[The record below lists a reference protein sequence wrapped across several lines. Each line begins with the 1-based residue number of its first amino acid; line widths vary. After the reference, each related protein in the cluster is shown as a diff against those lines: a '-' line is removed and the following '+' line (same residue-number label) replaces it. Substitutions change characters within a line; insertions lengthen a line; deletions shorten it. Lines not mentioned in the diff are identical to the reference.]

1 MAQFAPDRI
10 TGMDYRSLRRNKL
23 SPTADRK
30 PVQLDA
36 AMGADPVEQCSNPQ
50 MRQLWLQVRR
60 VAKTDVTVL
69 VGGDTGTGKEVVAR
83 RIHRYSNRS
92 SGPFVAV
99 NCASIPADLLESEL
113 FGHER
118 GAFSGALER
127 RIGRFERANNGTL
140 FLDEIGDMPLPM
152 QAKLLRALQERSI
165 ERVGGRDEIPLNV
178 RVVAAT
184 HCNLSNAVAAGTFR
198 EDLYYR
204 LNVVPLRVPSLCERV
219 EDLPFMVA
227 SLSRALEERDLTP
240 PCLSRSAIASLQEYP
255 WPGNVRELGNLL
267 EQLAVFHGGERIE
280 PGDLPEEFQTG
291 LESTSGSAGPVENLS
306 GEPMLWR
313 LQPPPENVDPVLPP
327 SGLNLVKYLQ
337 RSEKCLIEQALAAS
351 DGVVSQAARMLN
363 LRRTT
368 LVEKMRKFDIQ
379 RDAASSA

>member
-1 MAQFAPDRI
+1 MAQFAPDRV
-10 TGMDYRSLRRNKL
+10 TGKDYLSLRRNNL
-23 SPTADRK
+23 APANERK
-30 PVQLDA
+30 PIQLDTET
-36 AMGADPVEQCSNPQ
+36 GSDPVEQCSNPK
-50 MRQLWLQVRR
+50 MKQLWLQVRR

-127 RIGRFERANNGTL
+127 RIGRFERANHGTL

-152 QAKLLRALQERSI
+152 QAKLLRALQERCV
-165 ERVGGRDEIPLNV
+165 ERVGGREEIALNV

-184 HCNLSNAVAAGTFR
+184 HCNLLDAVAAGTFR
-198 EDLYYR
+198 EDLFYR
-204 LNVVPLRVPSLCERV
+204 LNVVPLRVPALSERV
-219 EDLPFMVA
+219 EDLPFLLTSLSNTLENRDLEPPELAPSALA
-227 SLSRALEERDLTP
+227 SLRA
-240 PCLSRSAIASLQEYP
+240 YP

-267 EQLAVFHGGERIE
+267 EQLAVFHGGERVE
-280 PGDLPEEFQTG
+280 HDDLPDEFQAAEETQSRRG
-291 LESTSGSAGPVENLS
+291 EAS
-306 GEPMLWR
+306 GEPVLWR
-313 LQPPPENVDPVLPP
+313 LQPPAEEIEPVLPP
-327 SGLNLVKYLQ
+327 SGLNLMKYLQ
-337 RSEKCLIEQALAAS
+337 QREKCLIEQALAAS
-351 DGVVSQAARMLN
+351 DGVVSQAARLLK

-368 LVEKMRKFDIQ
+368 LVEKIRKFDIQ
-379 RDAASSA
+379 RDSAVSA

>member
-1 MAQFAPDRI
+1 MAQFAPDRV
-10 TGMDYRSLRRNKL
+10 TGKDYLSLRRNNL
-23 SPTADRK
+23 APANHRK
-30 PVQLDA
+30 PIQLDTET
-36 AMGADPVEQCSNPQ
+36 GTDPVEQCSNPR
-50 MRQLWLQVRR
+50 MKQLWLQVRR

-127 RIGRFERANNGTL
+127 RIGRFERANHGTL

-152 QAKLLRALQERSI
+152 QAKLLRTLQERCI
-165 ERVGGRDEIPLNV
+165 ERVGGREEIALNV

-184 HCNLSNAVAAGTFR
+184 HCNLLDAVAAGTFR
-198 EDLYYR
+198 EDLFYR
-204 LNVVPLRVPSLCERV
+204 LNVVPLRVPTLSERM
-219 EDLPFMVA
+219 EDLPFLLTSLSNALEKRDLEPPQLAPSALA
-227 SLSRALEERDLTP
+227 SLRA
-240 PCLSRSAIASLQEYP
+240 YP

-267 EQLAVFHGGERIE
+267 EQLAVFHGGDRVERD
-280 PGDLPEEFQTG
+280 DLPDEFQAAEETQ
-291 LESTSGSAGPVENLS
+291 SGRGEAS
-306 GEPMLWR
+306 GEPVLWR
-313 LQPPPENVDPVLPP
+313 LQPPAEEIEPVLPP
-327 SGLNLVKYLQ
+327 SGLNLMKYLQ
-337 RSEKCLIEQALAAS
+337 QREKCLIEQALAAS
-351 DGVVSQAARMLN
+351 DGVVSQAARLLK

-368 LVEKMRKFDIQ
+368 LVEKIRKFDIQ
-379 RDAASSA
+379 RDSAVSA